1 MARWLAPGA
10 RSRSGAAR
18 VLSDTDV
25 AAALDVCALDH
36 VGSVLAAARLTEA
49 TRLSASGGQV
59 WGFPAQGPLAA
70 ICWAGA
76 NLVPVVPLQGADHA
90 EALDAFAVLAR
101 RFGRRAS
108 SIVGERSAVLGLW
121 ERLADHWPA
130 ARDVRADQPSLVI
143 DRAPDVEPDPLV
155 RRSVPAELPLV
166 LPACVRM
173 FVEEVG
179 YSPVAAGGN
188 AYGDRVRSL
197 IVSGRSFVRVV
208 HGASPGSVAGQPA
221 RDPLVGVSVAER
233 TVAFKAEL
241 GAVTPAVAQ
250 VQGVWVDPRFRGR
263 RLSESGMAAVVE
275 ITRREIAPVVSLYVN
290 AYNERALATYRR
302 VGFEQ
307 VGTFATVLF

>member
-1 MARWLAPGA
+1 MARWHPPGPW
-10 RSRSGAAR
+10 SRPQAAR
-18 VLSDTDV
+18 VLGDEDV
-25 AAALDVCALDH
+25 SEALGVCAQDP
-36 VGSVLAAARLTEA
+36 VGSVLAASRIVEAARL
-49 TRLSASGGQV
+49 SQSGGQV
-59 WGFPAQGPLAA
+59 WGFPVEGPLVA

-76 NLVPVVPLQGADHA
+76 NLVPVVPVQGAERA
-90 EALDAFAVLAR
+90 EVLDAFAAMAR

-108 SIVGERSAVLGLW
+108 SIVGDRSAALGLW
-121 ERLADHWPA
+121 DRLAEHWPA
-130 ARDVRADQPSLVI
+130 ARDVREDQPSLMI

-179 YSPVAAGGN
+179 YSPVAAGGS
-188 AYGDRVRSL
+188 AYTERVRGL
-197 IVSGRSFVRVV
+197 ITSGRSFVRVV
-208 HGASPGSVAGQPA
+208 GGAPAPRPGADSGTDTSEPV
-221 RDPLVGVSVAER
+221 
-233 TVAFKAEL
+233 VAFKAEL
-241 GAVTPAVAQ
+241 GAVTPDVAQ

-275 ITRREIAPVVSLYVN
+275 LTRREIAPVVSLYVN